1 MLGHHVSAAG
11 AAEPPHA
18 LRRLRIRAE
27 LRLAA
32 RDSDVF
38 RAPKREG
45 IHRPGGPVP
54 AGLAMTVP
62 HRHRLAACRHLD
74 RAAETRTPDYLFGCH
89 VNPPFVTVVRG
100 HAYSSFRAA
109 SPVSLGSR
117 D

>member
-18 LRRLRIRAE
+18 LGCLRIRAE

-32 RDSDVF
+32 RDGDVF
-38 RAPKREG
+38 RAPKRERV
-45 IHRPGGPVP
+45 HRPGGPVP

-62 HRHRLAACRHLD
+62 HRHRLVACRHLD
-74 RAAETRTPDYLFGCH
+74 RAAETSTPDYLSACH
-89 VNPPFVTVVRG
+89 VKPPFVAVVRG
-100 HAYSSFRAA
+100 RAYSSFRAA
-109 SPVSLGSR
+109 TPVSLGSR